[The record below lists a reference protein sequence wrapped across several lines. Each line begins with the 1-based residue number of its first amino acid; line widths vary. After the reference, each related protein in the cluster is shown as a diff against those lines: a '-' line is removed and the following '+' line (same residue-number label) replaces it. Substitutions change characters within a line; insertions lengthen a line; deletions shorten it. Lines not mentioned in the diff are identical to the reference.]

1 MGRRGGGLV
10 GSTEYVAQLD
20 EYSAADI
27 ALYLNFDMIGS
38 PNFARFIYD
47 GNGSAFGESGPPG
60 SDTIERTFQRYFEE
74 KGLASGQTAFD
85 GRSDYLRVHRRRHSR
100 PAACSRA
107 PRT

>member
-1 MGRRGGGLV
+1 MAL
-10 GSTEYVAQLD
+10 LD

-74 KGLASGQTAFD
+74 KGLTSGQTAFD
-85 GRSDYLRVHRRRHSR
+85 GRSDYNCRSSRSAFR